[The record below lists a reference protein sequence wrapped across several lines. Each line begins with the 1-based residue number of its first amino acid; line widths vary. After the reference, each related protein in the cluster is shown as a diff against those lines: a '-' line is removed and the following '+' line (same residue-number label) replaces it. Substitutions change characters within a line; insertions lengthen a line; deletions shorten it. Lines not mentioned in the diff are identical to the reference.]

1 MYMFIH
7 VYTCTF
13 TVHIRVVLQF
23 GISVFASVDYN
34 VYTCTF
40 TLGIIYYL
48 LNHEIIILMYT
59 FVHVIAHHSL
69 YM

>member
-1 MYMFIH
+1 MYMTLNVHVCTCLYMFIH

-48 LNHEIIILMYT
+48 LNNR
-59 FVHVIAHHSL
+59 
-69 YM
+69 